1 MFRSELDNFVV
12 KFHQLLRAGYTAHLD
27 LDANA
32 GQAWVGLRVMLGS
45 SHQQQQYQPH
55 QAKHRSPS
63 YFRRQ
68 ERRRAA
74 KENAE
79 EATPDAENSNSEEIS
94 KNNSDTV
101 QVSDSISEYKCDK
114 CEFSSNRETGLK
126 IHKTKKHASIEQV
139 DGNDSISFCEN
150 EADLL
155 EYYKDNDED
164 LEEYYQTGE
173 LKSYGVLWDALLFD
187 IYKYSSDPGKE
198 LLVALEAKRKAIEKE
213 NGIGSYMEWSPW
225 NDIFA

>member
-1 MFRSELDNFVV
+1 MLRSELDNFVV

-68 ERRRAA
+68 ESRRAA
-74 KENAE
+74 RENAG
-79 EATPDAENSNSEEIS
+79 EATTAAENSETGEVSKHNS
-94 KNNSDTV
+94 NAA
-101 QVSDSISEYKCDK
+101 QVPDSISEYKCDK
-114 CEFSSNRETGLK
+114 YDFSSNRETGLK
-126 IHKTKKHASIEQV
+126 IHKTKKHVTIEQV
-139 DGNDSISFCEN
+139 DGNDSVSVDEK
-150 EADLL
+150 EADLI
-155 EYYKDNDED
+155 EYYREHNED
-164 LEEYYQTGE
+164 LEEYYETGE
-173 LKSYGVLWDALLFD
+173 LKSCGVLWDALMFD

-198 LLVALEAKRKAIEKE
+198 LLVALEAKKKVIEKRD
-213 NGIGSYMEWSPW
+213 GIGSYMEWNPW
-225 NDIFA
+225 KDIFA